1 MNHRPVASPEKSDD
15 AIMGTKTSNYSGHG
29 LTLKQPRGLWAAMSN
44 MGKVWPCRRTKEK
57 KKKLKVVFVW
67 GPWKYLG
74 QVLPS
79 TQLRLYSSNKF
90 HS

>member
-57 KKKLKVVFVW
+57 KKKTQGGFCMGTVEIFRA
-67 GPWKYLG
+67 GITFD
-74 QVLPS
+74 S
-79 TQLRLYSSNKF
+79 TSTILE
-90 HS
+90 